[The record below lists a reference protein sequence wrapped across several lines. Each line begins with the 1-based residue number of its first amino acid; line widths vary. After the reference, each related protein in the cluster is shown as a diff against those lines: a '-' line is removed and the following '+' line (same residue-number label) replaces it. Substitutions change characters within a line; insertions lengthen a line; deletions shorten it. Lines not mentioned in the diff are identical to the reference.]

1 MRHVTCMFSFL
12 LTVVHC
18 MWRVMSRCPP
28 CTSCGESCARVHRAR
43 HVDPHAM
50 STPMEAW
57 KGPCLNMKTHVH
69 RPKHRSACQHDKLHD
84 NMSGRMSTQCRTACG
99 DTCHQFILRGMT
111 YFFSLISFV
120 WCVMSHLLSELNEI
134 QSFLTAQKNT
144 LGKHFSEVRDA
155 QAKGL
160 VGTLCLCFSHV
171 MSRMH
176 VLGFCLWED
185 RLCFK

>member
-43 HVDPHAM
+43 HVDAHAT

-84 NMSGRMSTQCRTACG
+84 NMSGRMSTQYRTACG
-99 DTCHQFILRGMT
+99 RHVSPVHFEGHDIL
-111 YFFSLISFV
+111 
-120 WCVMSHLLSELNEI
+120 LLLD
-134 QSFLTAQKNT
+134 Q
-144 LGKHFSEVRDA
+144 
-155 QAKGL
+155 
-160 VGTLCLCFSHV
+160 
-171 MSRMH
+171 
-176 VLGFCLWED
+176 FCLVCD
-185 RLCFK
+185 VAPPI